1 MSEAPHVAK
10 PGRGRWIRWVLWSSG
25 IVAFVVVLA
34 RSDVSGALS
43 VLAHTGPIVVLAFVP
58 YTVQIGFDALAWR
71 VLLAGLSHRVS
82 WHRLFAVRLATEAV
96 LMTMPGGSLIGE
108 SLKPYL
114 LSRSA
119 QVPMPATVASI
130 AFKRC
135 LLGMAQGIY
144 LATAV
149 VIGSDALARASH
161 SVIGTGGLPVL
172 AAIVAGALFAI
183 SALLAVV
190 LTGSQLSR
198 RIHGG
203 LSRLPSRR
211 LRAALDRWRGGF
223 TDADTGLA
231 KLGAQRG
238 RLALAGVILLGAWLV
253 ESIETYVLLRVVGV
267 DLPITEV
274 VAMEASVVFARN
286 AAFFLPAGLGV
297 QDAGY
302 LGFLSAFGVATAP
315 ASAFVLLKRTKELV
329 WIGIGYLDLFV
340 LDGRRHDRDSKP
352 SNTVARSIGCSLPER
367 RDTAPHDDFAF
378 AKSLTEI

>member
-1 MSEAPHVAK
+1 
-10 PGRGRWIRWVLWSSG
+10 
-25 IVAFVVVLA
+25 
-34 RSDVSGALS
+34 
-43 VLAHTGPIVVLAFVP
+43 
-58 YTVQIGFDALAWR
+58 
-71 VLLAGLSHRVS
+71 
-82 WHRLFAVRLATEAV
+82 
-96 LMTMPGGSLIGE
+96 
-108 SLKPYL
+108 
-114 LSRSA
+114 
-119 QVPMPATVASI
+119 VPMPATVASI

-135 LLGMAQGIY
+135 LLGMAQGVY

-161 SVIGTGGLPVL
+161 AVIGTGGLPVL

-190 LTGSQLSR
+190 LGGTQLGGR
-198 RIHGG
+198 LHRG

-211 LRAALDRWRGGF
+211 LRGALDRWRGGF
-223 TDADTGLA
+223 ADADAKLA
-231 KLGAQRG
+231 ALGAQRG
-238 RLALAGVILLGAWLV
+238 RLAIAGAILLAAWMV
-253 ESIETYVLLRVVGV
+253 EAIETYVLLRVVGV
-267 DLPITEV
+267 DLAISEV

-302 LGFLSAFGVATAP
+302 LGFLSAFGVAMGP

-352 SNTVARSIGCSLPER
+352 SNTIARSIGCE
-367 RDTAPHDDFAF
+367 AP
-378 AKSLTEI
+378 LTEI